1 MAGITSTAVA
11 SPSVAKNP
19 TFGTLFSLLKM
30 AASSEQVGFAPHS
43 NSLGRQSQIVMD
55 AKDHEKDW
63 DKTQDDD

>member
-30 AASSEQVGFAPHS
+30 AASSEQVGFAPHPDP
-43 NSLGRQSQIVMD
+43 LGRQSQIVMD
-55 AKDHEKDW
+55 TKDHENDW
-63 DKTQDDD
+63 DKAQDYD